1 MSPDGKSLRRLT
13 NNKTSEGDPV
23 WAPDGKRIA
32 FAVRRRRIDVME
44 PDGTGRKKSVVRNG
58 RQPAWQPKE

>member
-1 MSPDGKSLRRLT
+1 M
-13 NNKTSEGDPV
+13 

-32 FAVRRRRIDVME
+32 FAVRRRRIDVMK

>member
-1 MSPDGKSLRRLT
+1 MK
-13 NNKTSEGDPV
+13 
-23 WAPDGKRIA
+23 
-32 FAVRRRRIDVME
+32 